1 MHRLKEKQADAQE
14 GEAIGQG
21 EGRTGGGRWRRGR
34 ERTAP
39 MSGTGVCELG
49 LNLLLDTPCRLM
61 GGGVAGCRTDTWAL
75 FAVVERID

>member
-1 MHRLKEKQADAQE
+1 MHRLKEKQADAQQ

-21 EGRTGGGRWRRGR
+21 AGRSGGGRWRQGR

-49 LNLLLDTPCRLM
+49 LNLLMASQCRLT
-61 GGGVAGCRTDTWAL
+61 GEVEAGCRSDTWAL
-75 FAVVERID
+75 FAVSERID